1 MSQEIDKLKIENKML
16 SDRNDHLE
24 DKLSKI
30 SDSRH
35 RSATETSRLLM
46 VERELQ
52 NQQEWNRRMETEL
65 VTKSA

>member
-1 MSQEIDKLKIENKML
+1 MSQEIDKLKIENKL
-16 SDRNDHLE
+16 ISDRNDHIE

-30 SDSRH
+30 SENHH
-35 RSATETSRLLM
+35 RSSTETSRLLM
-46 VERELQ
+46 AERELH